1 MISWFLVM
9 KKKVIIP
16 SHGLFDEPMYLIIN
30 LAIGGSWGGK
40 HGIDDSIFPQQFLI
54 DYVRVYQ

>member
-1 MISWFLVM
+1 
-9 KKKVIIP
+9 
-16 SHGLFDEPMYLIIN
+16 MYLIIN